1 VYFLLKNLFFYT
13 IGDTTTDND
22 SDLSADTLSKDVG
35 DIVKEM
41 YGNSPPSVVIMGHR

>member
-1 VYFLLKNLFFYT
+1 MKWEMMYSTDVSILLF
-13 IGDTTTDND
+13 I
-22 SDLSADTLSKDVG
+22 AIRDVG